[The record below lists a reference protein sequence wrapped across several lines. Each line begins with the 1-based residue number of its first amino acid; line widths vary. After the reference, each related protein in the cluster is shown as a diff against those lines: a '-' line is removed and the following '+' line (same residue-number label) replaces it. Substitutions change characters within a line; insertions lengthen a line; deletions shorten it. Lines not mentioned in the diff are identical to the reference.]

1 MNDRRDISLVVL
13 AAGIG
18 SRFGGVKQ
26 LARLGPDGEVII
38 EYSIHDAIAAGF
50 NKVVFI
56 LRHDI
61 FEDFMEVI
69 GNSLEER
76 FKTLGVKWDY
86 VFQELIDPPE
96 GRTKPWGTGQ
106 AMLACRDVLDGPFAV
121 INADDYY
128 GREAYVKAYEF
139 LAASAPESAGAYGMV
154 GFILKNTLSDNGG
167 VTRGVCA
174 TDENG
179 LLAGIDE
186 THDIVKTETG
196 AAAPDGEGGM
206 REMDLES
213 LVSMNLWMLTPD
225 FMQVLEEGFPVF
237 RASLKNPLKDEYL
250 LPEIIDQ
257 LLKAGRATV
266 KVESTGDRW
275 FGVTYQ
281 ADAATAREELQKL
294 YDDGVYAAPL
304 FGDLG

>member
-1 MNDRRDISLVVL
+1 MNGKRDISLVVL

-26 LARLGPDGEVII
+26 LAPLGPDGEVII

-50 NKVVFI
+50 NKIVFI
-56 LRHDI
+56 LRRDI

-76 FKTLGVKWDY
+76 FRALGVKWDY
-86 VFQELIDPPE
+86 VFQELVDPPE

-106 AMLACRDVLDGPFAV
+106 ALLACRDVLDGPFAV

-128 GREAYVKAYEF
+128 GREAYVKAFDF
-139 LAASAPESAGAYGMV
+139 LADTAPESTGKYGMV
-154 GFILKNTLSDNGG
+154 GFVLKNTLSDNGG

-179 LLAGIDE
+179 LLTGIDE
-186 THDIVKTETG
+186 THDIVKTDTG
-196 AAAPDGEGGM
+196 AAAPDGEGGI
-206 REMDLES
+206 RPMDMDA

-225 FMQVLEEGFPVF
+225 FVKVLEEGFPAF
-237 RASLKNPLKDEYL
+237 RAALKNPLKDEYL
-250 LPEIIDQ
+250 LPDIIDK
-257 LLKAGRATV
+257 LLKAGKASV
-266 KVESTGDRW
+266 QVESTGDRW

-281 ADAATAREELQKL
+281 ADAATVREEIKILH
-294 YDDGVYAAPL
+294 DAGVYGAPL